1 MPPKDKMFKVAL
13 SDSLMTCIIE
23 CNLLLLNFKLKSN
36 FIYFIYFVDF
46 RLDFCYLN
54 FIPDLKK
61 IKIYSNRRDVKQLE
75 RILGLG

>member
-1 MPPKDKMFKVAL
+1 
-13 SDSLMTCIIE
+13 MTCIIE
-23 CNLLLLNFKLKSN
+23 CNLSLLNFKILSN
-36 FIYFIYFVDF
+36 FIYFVDF

>member
-1 MPPKDKMFKVAL
+1 
-13 SDSLMTCIIE
+13 MTCIIE
-23 CNLLLLNFKLKSN
+23 CNLSLLNFKLQSN
-36 FIYFIYFVDF
+36 FIYFVDF

-61 IKIYSNRRDVKQLE
+61 IKIYSYRRDVKQLE